1 MALGITVDIN
11 ANLARFEEQMN
22 RLGGNLDRFQN
33 RAEDMSAGVNKALG
47 ALGVGLSIA
56 GITAFIKSGIDAADA
71 LNDMS
76 DRTGIAIEKLAG
88 LQFATKLGDTNMEAF
103 SASSN
108 KLSINIAKNSEEFA
122 KLGITA
128 KDPAEAFLQF
138 ADVFSKIDDP
148 QRRAALGAAAMGK
161 SYSEMA
167 PMLQMGSEKLRQLI
181 ADGQQMSGITA
192 ESAAQAGAF
201 NDQLDILAARTEGL
215 RTKIALGIL
224 EPLVSMA
231 QEMSLSIE
239 KTGQLEGAL
248 GNLGEEYKNLAADA
262 SVAMG
267 AMAGLRFGPLGAVA
281 GAAIGWSVGKSLTK
295 SVDDQINVLQR
306 KLNVMSNQGFLGQ
319 LIDDATGQDINL
331 VKNQLDALI
340 KTKQDLAKPIQ
351 SLLQADTPGLVNNKA
366 IDDLLKLSGDSEK
379 AAKKAESASQ
389 QAAKAEA
396 SRAEGIG
403 QLINNLQFEISLSG
417 MSADQQQRLTAIHSA
432 TAKATDT
439 EAASIAK
446 LINSKYDLAEADA
459 ILAEG
464 EQLAKKQRDDMAA
477 DYDRLNQKFNGPL
490 IDLNAG
496 IADAM
501 DARAAGIIPDDEK
514 LKVVLDKMGHEYN
527 KLTSDAETA
536 TGQMSEFAV
545 QAARNMQSSFADF
558 LFDPFQDGIEGMG
571 SNFLKI
577 IQRMAAEA
585 ASAQIFESL
594 LGKNYGADN
603 ATGGLLS
610 GLFSVAASAVGSY
623 FGGGGSV
630 SVADGNSE
638 AFTSM
643 MSGSNWMNV
652 GVHHDGGVAG
662 SSSRRMSVDPSAF
675 ANAPRFHS
683 GGVVGLQPD
692 EVPAILQRGE
702 VVLSRKQLASSPST
716 GGDISI
722 TTQVTVTSNGDSSS
736 SAGDM
741 GKKLG
746 AMINAGVRQVIVTE
760 KRPGGLLA

>member
-22 RLGGNLDRFQN
+22 RLGGNLDKFQKN
-33 RAEDMSAGVNKALG
+33 AESMSSGVNKALG
-47 ALGVGLSIA
+47 VLGVGLSIA

-88 LQFATKLGDTNMEAF
+88 LQLATKLGDTNMEAF
-103 SASSN
+103 SAAAN

-122 KLGITA
+122 KLGIAA

-161 SYSEMA
+161 SYAEMA
-167 PMLQMGSEKLRQLI
+167 PMLQLGSEKLRQLI

-201 NDQLDILAARTEGL
+201 NDKLDILAVRSEGL

-224 EPLVSMA
+224 GPLVDMG
-231 QEMSLSIE
+231 QEMTVSIE
-239 KTGQLEGAL
+239 KTGQLAGSL
-248 GNLGEEYKNLAADA
+248 GSLGEEYKRLAADA
-262 SVAMG
+262 SVALG
-267 AMAGLRFGPLGAVA
+267 AMAGLRLGPLGAAA
-281 GAAIGWSVGKSLTK
+281 GAAIGWSVGQSLTK
-295 SVDDQINVLQR
+295 SVDDQINVLQK
-306 KLNVMSNQGFLGQ
+306 KLNVMQNEGFVGQ

-331 VKNQLDALI
+331 VRNQLDALI
-340 KTKQDLAKPIQ
+340 RTKQELAKPVQ
-351 SLLQADTPGLVNNKA
+351 MTEQTDKLGVNAKA
-366 IDDLLKLSGDSEK
+366 VDDLLKLNGESEK
-379 AAKKAESASQ
+379 AAKKAESAAE

-396 SRAEGIG
+396 TRAEGIA
-403 QLINNLQFEISLSG
+403 QLISNLQFEISLSG
-417 MSADQQQRLTAIHSA
+417 ISADQQQRLTAIHSA

-464 EQLAKKQRDDMAA
+464 EQLAKKQRDDMAT

-527 KLTSDAETA
+527 NLTNDAEAA

-571 SNFLKI
+571 ANFVKI
-577 IQRMAAEA
+577 LQRMVAEA
-585 ASAQIFESL
+585 ASAQIFEAL

-603 ATGGLLS
+603 ASGGLLQAGFAGFS
-610 GLFSVAASAVGSY
+610 SMLGGFFDGGGASVAV
-623 FGGGGSV
+623 
-630 SVADGNSE
+630 GNSE
-638 AFTSM
+638 AFSSAM
-643 MSGSNWMNV
+643 
-652 GVHHDGGVAG
+652 
-662 SSSRRMSVDPSAF
+662 SSSNFWSSTPGF
-675 ANAPRFHS
+675 ASGGNHS
-683 GGVVGLQPD
+683 GGWRLVGEQGPELEYTGPSRIFNADQTRD
-692 EVPAILQRGE
+692 ILNSGNSE
-702 VVLSRKQLASSPST
+702 SSAVS
-716 GGDISI
+716 SI
-722 TTQVTVTSNGDSSS
+722 VNQVTIHVESGKNDSPDDTGRRIGEAFIRTIARDEIN
-736 SAGDM
+736 SA
-741 GKKLG
+741 
-746 AMINAGVRQVIVTE
+746 A
-760 KRPGGLLA
+760 RPGNRLNPTTKF